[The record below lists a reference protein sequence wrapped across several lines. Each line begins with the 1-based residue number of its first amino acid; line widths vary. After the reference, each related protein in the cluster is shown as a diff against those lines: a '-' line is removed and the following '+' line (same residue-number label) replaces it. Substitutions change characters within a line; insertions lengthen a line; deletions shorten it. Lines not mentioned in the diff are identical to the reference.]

1 MRLGGLPLGTR
12 NHTWEEELKGER
24 KPIQVT
30 WRPSLHFMSIPI
42 THFENTLYKLSLEKQ
57 EFCSSSKEFSPCTLF
72 EKLKVPPKYVVCY
85 L

>member
-12 NHTWEEELKGER
+12 NHAWEEELKGER
-24 KPIQVT
+24 KPVQVT
-30 WRPSLHFMSIPI
+30 WRPSLHFMSFLI

-72 EKLKVPPKYVVCY
+72 EKFKVPPKYVVCY